1 MSEAINYVPGE
12 WCEAKT
18 REELA
23 AFFASRIPAIREAA
37 REQGY
42 AIGLHGSMRRDLDL
56 IAVPW
61 REGASD
67 KDVLAHAIAVAA
79 CGITRDGDHR
89 WEVKPLGRLA
99 TSLPCCWPSWY
110 GEAGAGHIDLSVM
123 APQPA
128 PTPHP
133 AVPVVSDEQI
143 DVATRHMYHN
153 GRPTTK
159 EYRVGIVRAILAMRP
174 ADHPDTLRCIKARND
189 LNAALHGEGAIID
202 DLEHVI
208 ANACAKL
215 RRHRLHSLTPEQQPN
230 PFSKRCYTMSESHL
244 SGYRLI
250 VGFEHLEDAKDAHTF
265 VANTGRHQGI
275 TARAEGV
282 SDGRST

>member
-12 WCEAKT
+12 WYEAKT
-18 REELA
+18 REELE

-79 CGITRDGDHR
+79 CGITRDGDHQ

-143 DVATRHMYHN
+143 DPLVQKHARATWSGSQQDWDVAEFSRLGLVMFAN
-153 GRPTTK
+153 
-159 EYRVGIVRAILAMRP
+159 AILALRP
-174 ADHPDTLRCIKARND
+174 AVEPM
-189 LNAALHGEGAIID
+189 
-202 DLEHVI
+202 
-208 ANACAKL
+208 
-215 RRHRLHSLTPEQQPN
+215 TPEQMRKAAMDEM
-230 PFSKRCYTMSESHL
+230 SKIPALANHHSWKGWPGTWAFATAAVN
-244 SGYRLI
+244 GI
-250 VGFEHLEDAKDAHTF
+250 AAK
-265 VANTGRHQGI
+265 
-275 TARAEGV
+275 AEG
-282 SDGRST
+282 GA

>member
-12 WCEAKT
+12 WYEAKT

-79 CGITRDGDHR
+79 CGITRDGDHQ

-128 PTPHP
+128 PAPHP
-133 AVPVVSDEQI
+133 AVPVVEAFAEGWKMAADWANRDDLLPDMDSPQYAKERDE
-143 DVATRHMYHN
+143 R
-153 GRPTTK
+153 
-159 EYRVGIVRAILAMRP
+159 LAELRP
-174 ADHPDTLRCIKARND
+174 AVEPIPERDVVDAFCKEP
-189 LNAALHGEGAIID
+189 
-202 DLEHVI
+202 
-208 ANACAKL
+208 
-215 RRHRLHSLTPEQQPN
+215 HRTQYVSVFFAGVRFAE
-230 PFSKRCYTMSESHL
+230 
-244 SGYRLI
+244 
-250 VGFEHLEDAKDAHTF
+250 AH
-265 VANTGRHQGI
+265 HGI
-275 TARAEGV
+275 TAKAEG
-282 SDGRST
+282 GA